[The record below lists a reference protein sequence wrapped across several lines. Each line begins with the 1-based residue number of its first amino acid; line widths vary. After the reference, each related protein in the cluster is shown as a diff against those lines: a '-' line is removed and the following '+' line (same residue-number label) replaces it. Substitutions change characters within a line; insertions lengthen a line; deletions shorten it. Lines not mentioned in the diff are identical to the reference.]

1 MINYILELLKRGA
14 LSIGKLFE
22 EKAGPVLICDQVNSL
37 SFIICIFILKLQS
50 SIDFDLSV
58 DFVQSITLQF
68 YFEHFFFF
76 INLKFYNSRT

>member
-1 MINYILELLKRGA
+1 MIKYILELLKRGA
-14 LSIGKLFE
+14 LSIGKLIE
-22 EKAGPVLICDQVNSL
+22 EKADPVLICDQVNSL

-68 YFEHFFFF
+68 YFEHFFSSS
-76 INLKFYNSRT
+76 I